1 MRRFEKL
8 GLKRRGNIVNMDIV
22 QNHIEKELMDSA
34 CYLMGLQ
41 VCVVDP
47 EIEIP
52 PLVPRET
59 VANILREIDPE
70 ASAMRQQRRGD
81 SFEQGA
87 ESIIGSPSN
96 ESPLLSYSGCLWVY
110 FPQNIYNSFS
120 WHNEVVFQS
129 EGVPHGPVGPSG
141 SRRNPSP
148 PFQCDFGQCPY
159 LQCYLDASN

>member
-70 ASAMRQQRRGD
+70 ASAMRQQRRLIRTGGRVHHRV
-81 SFEQGA
+81 SFE
-87 ESIIGSPSN
+87 
-96 ESPLLSYSGCLWVY
+96 
-110 FPQNIYNSFS
+110 
-120 WHNEVVFQS
+120 
-129 EGVPHGPVGPSG
+129 
-141 SRRNPSP
+141 
-148 PFQCDFGQCPY
+148 
-159 LQCYLDASN
+159 